1 MLSWLRRRR
10 ERAERVEAEAERLM
24 REHSCDAYGEARRR
38 EQEAKSK
45 LEAKVWGRAAQAIAQ
60 ETATRF
66 DLNNATRTALDADLV
81 TVREAVPSPSSFVGP
96 DPNNLGELIHVISGG
111 SAPGE
116 YRIQFLGAGT
126 DRGLRVLEEVGVH
139 ATDVPRA
146 IRQAIHIAWPPQA
159 IGFRLFDH
167 EGREVF
173 RRQNDDPYS

>member
-10 ERAERVEAEAERLM
+10 QRAERVEAEADRLM
-24 REHSCDAYGEARRR
+24 REHGFDAYGEARRR

-45 LEAKVWGRAAQAIAQ
+45 LEAKVWSRAAQAIAQ

-66 DLNNATRTALDADLV
+66 DLNNATASDADLV
-81 TVREAVPSPSSFVGP
+81 TVREAVPSPPSFAVP
-96 DPNNLGELIHVISGG
+96 DSNHLDKLIHVISGG
-111 SAPGE
+111 SAARQ
-116 YRIQFLGAGT
+116 YRLQFLGAGT
-126 DRGLRVLEEVGVH
+126 GRGLRVLEEIGIH
-139 ATDVPRA
+139 ATDVSRA
-146 IRQAIHIAWPPQA
+146 IRQAIHIAWPQQA